1 MKHMMTGKVKE
12 VYLVD
17 EDTLEFAYT
26 DNISVFDKIIPS
38 SIPHKGETLCRT
50 AKYWF
55 ELLSKKGIRNHYID
69 EPRPDRMRVKRVNVI
84 RDYDQ
89 IDEKTVNY
97 LIPLEVICR
106 HYVAG
111 SLFDRIKTG
120 AVSAE
125 QLGFPAGHNVRY
137 GEKLPRPFIET
148 TTKLEEHDRNLTEE
162 EAKEMAGL
170 SDEEYQEI
178 KNMVL
183 SIDEIIDEE
192 VSKRN
197 LIHCDGKKE
206 FGYDKNR
213 ELMVLDTFGTLDE
226 DRWWDSKE
234 YADGNITELSKEFVR
249 KYYRDTGYH
258 ERLMKARDAGTEEP
272 DIPPLPPEI
281 VEKTEKLYVDMFER
295 ITGEKF

>member
-1 MKHMMTGKVKE
+1 MMTGKVKE